1 VLGCIF
7 LAVSAS
13 TFNALFLGKH
23 SLQISK
29 KWQKPLFAYRSIILE
44 TSRMEN
50 NSLCAP
56 FLMVVSIQRCNAY

>member
-1 VLGCIF
+1 MKVKAVGPDMLGRKVKDRNRLLWQRLEWNYDEKVLGCIF

-29 KWQKPLFAYRSIILE
+29 K
-44 TSRMEN
+44 
-50 NSLCAP
+50 
-56 FLMVVSIQRCNAY
+56 